1 LNITLTDSCSHGLPE
16 DGDKD
21 EEMMDVDTDT
31 RNPFPNTEP
40 QALGHGQPPLSTQ
53 TPQHFF
59 PPGSTTK
66 PKNRKEGKSIAK
78 GTVAKA
84 DMSELLT
91 GFSPCENHRLSKK
104 FSGLQNHRGR
114 DLSAREI
121 FMRRKAGGKPKD
133 IVVHPKKRGV
143 AMPRYSSLRG
153 KLGYRGH
160 PVRSERIGS
169 EGVSVGSSRLRDR
182 LAKRRQLKQQKREE
196 NEVTALFQGLGLVDG
211 NDERRMGSD
220 DE

>member
-1 LNITLTDSCSHGLPE
+1 LNITLTDSCSHDLQE
-16 DGDKD
+16 NGDKD

-31 RNPFPNTEP
+31 RNAFQNTEP

-66 PKNRKEGKSIAK
+66 PKTGKEGKSIVK
-78 GTVAKA
+78 GTAAKV
-84 DMSELLT
+84 DMSKLLT
-91 GFSPCENHRLSKK
+91 ALSFRENHRLSKK
-104 FSGLQNHRGR
+104 SPGLQNHRGR

-160 PVRSERIGS
+160 LARSEKMGS
-169 EGVSVGSSRLRDR
+169 GGVSVGSSRLRDR

-196 NEVTALFQGLGLVDG
+196 NEVTALFQGLGLVDD
-211 NDERRMGSD
+211 NDERMMGGNH
-220 DE
+220 E